1 MTLNDGTD
9 WLDTATFLMLLV
21 LRLDIEL
28 LLRCVVAVL
37 ILAAAKLAK

>member
-1 MTLNDGTD
+1 MTLNDGTS
-9 WLDTATFLMLLV
+9 WLDTATFLMLL

-28 LLRCVVAVL
+28 LLRVVVAVL